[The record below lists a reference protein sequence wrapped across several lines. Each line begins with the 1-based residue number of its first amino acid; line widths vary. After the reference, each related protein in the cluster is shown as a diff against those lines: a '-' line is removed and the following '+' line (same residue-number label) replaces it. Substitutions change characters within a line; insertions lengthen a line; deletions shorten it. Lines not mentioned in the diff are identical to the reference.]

1 MSVAGSKIVNL
12 EDLKVSHDALDNKI
26 DRLIA
31 DNILFDGTPGRYRA
45 AMKWW
50 FLSHAVN
57 VTTQVGLTALCNE
70 WYELTRTQWNGWV
83 EFKQPDISPTS
94 DGTKGGDN
102 AGLICIPSTNTEANR
117 DDYAGLP
124 LFAVVDC
131 NYTVDADTL
140 DPVITAIEGITGNF
154 ERSNPEKFV
163 GVLQQAGWHWYDEK
177 EGTYIHGYSAE
188 KQEGHDY
195 CAPLPEAV
203 RASDNTMR
211 PWVVHSKYMSH
222 TEDGKMTCYSGPIP
236 TAYSVSHNSQHTL
249 STATGA
255 QYSGSSV
262 IDYAFLQLMAFIKY
276 GRMSLD
282 GILQGCINYNF
293 RYFAQAAENGVKRV
307 LLNPTEAANLIVGSS
322 VLIGAYNGSATDRNE
337 SANYSITTREGAKIT
352 AIENVNIDGTA
363 YTAVYVDTA
372 ETFDTVANGNNIAG
386 TTFLSTFHWYNGS
399 CDNILGSDGSPA
411 TPGNG
416 RYAARLQGIEYS
428 VGGLE
433 VMADVI
439 LNLYQGDENYYY
451 EPNLVNRSANQATGI
466 TANYKAT
473 GLKSLQPETGQWE
486 YIRKLAF
493 GNGIFFGTDTT
504 GGSSSTFTRDAFYK
518 NVETVGT
525 REWLAFG
532 SLSYGSGSG
541 GLSHLAGHYSLGN
554 ASWDFLARLSPNGNR
569 GEWAA

>member
-1 MSVAGSKIVNL
+1 MSVSGSKIVNL

-26 DRLIA
+26 DKLIA
-31 DNILFDGTPGRYRA
+31 DNMLFDGTPGRYRA

-57 VTTQVGLTALCNE
+57 VTTPAGLTALCNE

-94 DGTKGGDN
+94 DGVKGGDN
-102 AGLICIPSTNTEANR
+102 AGLICVPSTDTEANQ

-177 EGTYIHGYSAE
+177 EETYIHGYSAE
-188 KQEGHDY
+188 RQDGHDY
-195 CAPLPEAV
+195 CEPLPEAV

-211 PWVVHSKYMSH
+211 PWVVHSKYANH
-222 TEDGKMTCYSGPIP
+222 TENGKMTCYSGPIP
-236 TAYSVSHNSQHTL
+236 TAYTISHNTLHTL
-249 STATGA
+249 SAATGA
-255 QYSGSSV
+255 QYSGSCV

-276 GRMSLD
+276 GRMTLD
-282 GILQGCINYNF
+282 GVLQGCVNYNYQ
-293 RYFAQAAENGVKRV
+293 YFAKAAENGVKRV
-307 LLNPTEAANLIVGSS
+307 LLNPTDAANLIVGSG
-322 VLIGAYNGSATDRNE
+322 VIIGAYNGETKDRVNG
-337 SANYSITTREGAKIT
+337 ANYSVTGREGARIT
-352 AIENVNIDGTA
+352 AIESVNIDGIA
-363 YTAVYVDTA
+363 YAAVYVDTE
-372 ETFDTVANGNNIAG
+372 ETFDTVANGNDTAG
-386 TTFLSTFHWYNGS
+386 TTFISTFHWHNGS

-411 TPGNG
+411 APGNG

-493 GNGIFFGTDTT
+493 GNGIFFGTDTV
-504 GGSSSTFTRDAFYK
+504 GGSSSTYTRDGFYK
-518 NVETVGT
+518 NSTTVEI

-532 SLSYGSGSG
+532 SLGGGSGYG
-541 GLSHLAGHYSLGN
+541 GLSALHGYGSLGG
-554 ASWDFLARLSPNGNR
+554 AGWLFLARLSPNGNR

>member
-1 MSVAGSKIVNL
+1 MSAAGSKIVNL
-12 EDLKVSHDALDNKI
+12 EDLKVSHDALNNKI
-26 DRLIA
+26 DKLIA
-31 DNILFDGTPGRYRA
+31 DNMLFDGTPERYRA

-57 VTTQVGLTALCNE
+57 VTTPAGLTALCDQ
-70 WYELTRTQWNGWV
+70 WYELTRTGWNGWV
-83 EFKQPDISPTS
+83 EFKQPAVSAVS
-94 DGTKGGDN
+94 DGVKGGDN
-102 AGLICIPSTNTEANR
+102 AGLICVPSTDTEANQ

-131 NYTVDADTL
+131 NYTVDANTL
-140 DPVITAIEGITGNF
+140 EPVITAIEGISDSF
-154 ERSNPEKFV
+154 ERSNPSKFV

-177 EGTYIHGYSAE
+177 AESYIHGYSAE

-293 RYFAQAAENGVKRV
+293 QYFAQAAEAGVKRV
-307 LLNPTEAANLIVGSS
+307 LLRPTDAANLIVGSG
-322 VLIGAYNGSATDRNE
+322 VIIGAYNGETKDRVNG
-337 SANYSITTREGAKIT
+337 ANYSVTGREGARIT
-352 AIENVNIDGTA
+352 AIESVNIDGIA
-363 YTAVYVDTA
+363 YAAVYVDTE
-372 ETFDTVANGNNIAG
+372 ETFDTVANGNDTAG
-386 TTFLSTFHWYNGS
+386 TTFISTFHWHNGS
-399 CDNILGSDGSPA
+399 CDNILGSDGSPD

-416 RYAARLQGIEYS
+416 RYAARLQGIEYM
-428 VGGLE
+428 VGGYE

-439 LNLYQGDENYYY
+439 LNLYQDVDNYYY
-451 EPNLVNRSANQATGI
+451 EPNLVNRSANQATSI
-466 TANYKAT
+466 TANYTAT
-473 GLKSLQPETGQWE
+473 GLKSLQPASAQWT
-486 YIRKLAF
+486 YIRKLMFAM
-493 GNGIFFGTDTT
+493 GIFFGTDTT

-518 NVETVGT
+518 NAETVGT

-532 SLSYGSGSG
+532 GLGYGSGGG
-541 GLSHLAGHYSLGN
+541 GLFCLGGTGSLGYAN
-554 ASWDFLARLSPNGNR
+554 WGILARLSPNGNR

>member
-26 DRLIA
+26 DKLIA
-31 DNILFDGTPGRYRA
+31 DNMLFDGTPGRYRA

-57 VTTQVGLTALCNE
+57 VTTPAGLTALCNE

-140 DPVITAIEGITGNF
+140 EPVITAIEGITGNF

-177 EGTYIHGYSAE
+177 EETYIHGYSAE
-188 KQEGHDY
+188 RQDGHDY
-195 CAPLPEAV
+195 CEPLPEAV

-211 PWVVHSKYMSH
+211 PWVVHSKYANH
-222 TEDGKMTCYSGPIP
+222 TENGKMTCYSGPIP
-236 TAYSVSHNSQHTL
+236 TAYTISHNTLHTL
-249 STATGA
+249 SAATGA
-255 QYSGSSV
+255 QYSGSCV
-262 IDYAFLQLMAFIKY
+262 IDCAFLQLMAFIKY
-276 GRMSLD
+276 GRMTLD
-282 GILQGCINYNF
+282 GVLQGCVNYNYQ
-293 RYFAQAAENGVKRV
+293 YFAQVAENGVKRV
-307 LLNPTEAANLIVGSS
+307 LLKPTEAANLIVGSS
-322 VLIGAYNGSATDRNE
+322 VLIGAYNGSTKDRSD
-337 SANYSITTREGAKIT
+337 SANYSITTRDGAKIT

-439 LNLYQGDENYYY
+439 LNLYQDGENYYY
-451 EPNLVNRSANQATGI
+451 EPNVVNRSANQATGI

-473 GLKSLQPETGQWE
+473 GLKSLQPETEQWE

-493 GNGIFFGTDTT
+493 GNGIFFGTDTV
-504 GGSSSTFTRDAFYK
+504 GGSSSTYTRDGFYK
-518 NVETVGT
+518 NSKTVVT

-532 SLSYGSGSG
+532 SLLYGSGFG
-541 GLSHLAGHYSLGN
+541 GLSNLHGHRSLGG
-554 ASWDFLARLSPNGNR
+554 ASWYVLARLSPNGNR

>member
-1 MSVAGSKIVNL
+1 MSVSGSKIVNL

-26 DRLIA
+26 DKLIA
-31 DNILFDGTPGRYRA
+31 DNMLFDGTPGRYRA

-57 VTTQVGLTALCNE
+57 VTTPAGLTALCNE

-94 DGTKGGDN
+94 DGVKGGDN
-102 AGLICIPSTNTEANR
+102 AGLICVPSTDTEANQ

-177 EGTYIHGYSAE
+177 EETYIHGYSAE
-188 KQEGHDY
+188 RQDGHDY
-195 CAPLPEAV
+195 CEPLPEAV

-211 PWVVHSKYMSH
+211 PWVVHSKYANH
-222 TEDGKMTCYSGPIP
+222 TENGKMTCYSGPIP

-293 RYFAQAAENGVKRV
+293 QYFAQAAENGVKRV

-322 VLIGAYNGSATDRNE
+322 VLIGAYNGSTTDRNE

-411 TPGNG
+411 APGNG

-493 GNGIFFGTDTT
+493 GNGIFFGTDTV
-504 GGSSSTFTRDAFYK
+504 GGSSSTYTRDGFYK
-518 NVETVGT
+518 NSTTVAT

-532 SLSYGSGSG
+532 SLHSGSGGG
-541 GLSHLAGHYSLGN
+541 GLSHLRGHNSLGS
-554 ASWDFLARLSPNGNR
+554 AAWDFLARLSPNGNR